1 VIRKFKNNQI
11 LPNFKRKKKK
21 KKKKFSKIKKKKK
34 KKKKNFT
41 NLRNFPPKNAPGN
54 FRGYKQCWA
63 VLEFYEETLVSA
75 L

>member
-1 VIRKFKNNQI
+1 VIRKF
-11 LPNFKRKKKK
+11 PKKKN
-21 KKKKFSKIKKKKK
+21 FQISKGEPNKKKKK

-41 NLRNFPPKNAPGN
+41 NLLNFPPKKAPDN

-63 VLEFYEETLVSA
+63 VLDFYEETLVSA